1 MKRAK
6 QFHNSCKRK
15 GRRFSWFSPEEN
27 HASRTLWSHNKCEI
41 VLGLALLG
49 LAPSLCA
56 QVTDKQLEQSPD
68 SDWLTYNGGYNS
80 QRHSGLDQI
89 KLSNVGSL
97 VNKWVYHVPGGGGLQ
112 SVPIV
117 VDGVMYVTQP
127 NEIYALDSRSG
138 RLIWQYHHA
147 LTKAPDREGPN
158 RGVAVFEDKVY
169 FNTTDSFLIAL
180 NAASGNVLWQEKIAE
195 ASEGYHSS
203 VAPLVV
209 KGKVIVGVIY
219 GDRGLNGFLVA
230 FDART
235 GQRLWQFNSI
245 PKPGEPGAETWPGDS
260 WKHAGGATWL
270 TGSYDPDLNV
280 LYWAIGNPSPDFN
293 GDVREGD
300 NLYTDSVVA
309 LDLDTGKMKW
319 HFQFTPHDVMDWDG
333 AEIPVLVDAPF
344 EGKMRKLLVQADRNG
359 FYYVLDRETG
369 QFLRGNK
376 LARQVNWATG
386 LNAQGRPILV
396 PGVAPSLTGTK
407 VCPSST
413 GATNWMSPTYSPQTG
428 LFYFVALEGCGFA
441 TKNTEAFRPGG
452 FQYRA
457 GGDVLL
463 KDDTWKVYVR
473 ALELTTGKLV
483 WEQERIGSGSLGGGL
498 LSTAGGVIFSGE
510 LNGEFVA
517 LNAKTGQPV
526 WHFNTGQPINSQP
539 MTYRVDGK
547 QYVGL
552 TTTSDIFSFTLFEP
566 EKAVTK

>member
-1 MKRAK
+1 
-6 QFHNSCKRK
+6 
-15 GRRFSWFSPEEN
+15 
-27 HASRTLWSHNKCEI
+27 
-41 VLGLALLG
+41 
-49 LAPSLCA
+49 
-56 QVTDKQLEQSPD
+56 
-68 SDWLTYNGGYNS
+68 
-80 QRHSGLDQI
+80 
-89 KLSNVGSL
+89 
-97 VNKWVYHVPGGGGLQ
+97 
-112 SVPIV
+112 
-117 VDGVMYVTQP
+117 
-127 NEIYALDSRSG
+127 
-138 RLIWQYHHA
+138 
-147 LTKAPDREGPN
+147 
-158 RGVAVFEDKVY
+158 
-169 FNTTDSFLIAL
+169 
-180 NAASGNVLWQEKIAE
+180 
-195 ASEGYHSS
+195 

-230 FDART
+230 FDAKT

-441 TKNTEAFRPGG
+441 PEGG
-452 FQYRA
+452 GA
-457 GGDVLL
+457 DLVASG
-463 KDDTWKVYVR
+463 
-473 ALELTTGKLV
+473 ATT
-483 WEQERIGSGSLGGGL
+483 LGGRLPVNTHGGNHSYTHPGNPGQMFNVVEL
-498 LSTAGGVIFSGE
+498 IKQLRGKEGRRQVEGAELAFIHSFGGTMAQHCSVVLSRSV
-510 LNGEFVA
+510 
-517 LNAKTGQPV
+517 
-526 WHFNTGQPINSQP
+526 
-539 MTYRVDGK
+539 
-547 QYVGL
+547 
-552 TTTSDIFSFTLFEP
+552 
-566 EKAVTK
+566 